1 MAHEIRQRIRRE
13 ATPEEKERHRILRE
27 QIAQELPDLKK
38 WATEAAARQR
48 DQVAVGTVLKAEEIV
63 VLVAIDS
70 YAAKY
75 SLTGCSDWLRESL
88 ITLWGVVMFR
98 Q

>member
-48 DQVAVGTVLKAEEIV
+48 DQVAVGTVLKAEEIG
-63 VLVAIDS
+63 VLEAIDS
-70 YAAKY
+70 YAAKH
-75 SLTGCSDWLRESL
+75 SLTGRSAVVREAL
-88 ITLWGVVMFR
+88 AQLLGVELAR